1 MTFNTGMTGFDP
13 QQIAAA
19 RELGK
24 RLKLEVR
31 KCPREGRLEIRY
43 IAINDEE
50 PGAQDA
56 IANCVETLAMQMA
69 MIHDTFFGMK
79 GKIIHED

>member
-1 MTFNTGMTGFDP
+1 MTFNPGMMGFDP
-13 QQIAAA
+13 QQMAAA

-24 RLKLEVR
+24 RLRLEVR
-31 KCPREGRLEIRY
+31 KRPREGRLEIKH
-43 IAINDEE
+43 IAINGEE

>member
-1 MTFNTGMTGFDP
+1 MTFNPGMMGFDP
-13 QQIAAA
+13 QQMQAA

-24 RLKLEVR
+24 RLRLEVR
-31 KCPREGRLEIRY
+31 KCPREGRFLIRY
-43 IAINDEE
+43 VAVNAEE
-50 PGAQDA
+50 PEAQDA
-56 IANCVETLAMQMA
+56 IANCVENFAVQMA